1 MTKCVWDDF
10 TASIHLA
17 ANMNKLGTKT
27 LTKRDSE
34 VSWGHT
40 SLGNRD
46 SKVSWGHTSL
56 RNRDRLGTKI
66 GTPERHKDTIDA
78 YTVGQGQASHTVVRS
93 HVIVVTRMP

>member
-66 GTPERHKDTIDA
+66 GTPERHKDTI
-78 YTVGQGQASHTVVRS
+78 
-93 HVIVVTRMP
+93 